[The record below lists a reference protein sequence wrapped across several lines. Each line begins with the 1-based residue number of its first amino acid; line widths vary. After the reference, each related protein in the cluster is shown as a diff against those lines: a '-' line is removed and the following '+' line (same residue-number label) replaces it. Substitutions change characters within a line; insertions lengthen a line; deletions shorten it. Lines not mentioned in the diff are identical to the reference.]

1 MLLDNL
7 VTLEDLNSILLLK
20 PDICFDYEIDCSLL
34 PTTNFNET
42 YYDFN
47 IISMSQETSGDFKD
61 KYHYILKVY
70 NKLWTGG
77 ISFKD
82 LPEGAE
88 EPLWYTD
95 TTRNYNNELYIIHI
109 LTDYTGFKVLLT
121 LDNNNDNP
129 RPLVTLPEPVIPEPT
144 PSDPDPAPI
153 YTPIGTFSL
162 GISNRELS
170 YYYYESKTVTFTC
183 KDANGGRVSN
193 VSIKVTAPD
202 GTSTYGV
209 TNNNGQLTYTLPSL
223 KPKSKYTFKVEA
235 TIPNYKKA
243 NTSFNV
249 NVKKEKPTIS
259 LDQQT
264 GYWGGYCTDTV
275 KISTH
280 GNKVSK
286 LKTRILNSLNQL
298 GTDKTV
304 NITRKN
310 NLYTYEYEESYRTLR
325 KNSTVIKVIVNAT
338 DYTEKVEKTFTKSLS
353 AKTISSWS
361 ALRSECANNKG
372 VDYVRLTTSN
382 YNADNFIHINRDM
395 EIVADMS
402 TSGWTTIRNSDNY
415 AFSIKSGSTK
425 NVKLTLKNIRF
436 HNNKGTIY
444 CHAYSTL
451 DVTNC
456 YFTHN
461 IAKGDIGS
469 CIKTPIDNAYTK
481 KNYGTIN
488 LSKCYFYNNKGST
501 ISTSMTTNLNKAK
514 IILTDWDY
522 AQHPQAYGVEIY
534 GQHTTI
540 KNTDFICDMG
550 TTRSPLPVRTHSNF
564 SHGKAALRISKKA
577 YLNNKKGSE
586 MVGDKKATLLSYNN
600 TSYLYAR
607 YKYDGVNCTASARSG
622 YENSCYDHIINGV
635 DWAYK
640 CNTIVSSTYD
650 NTKKKPN
657 INLPDSSSENDKKWK

>member
-47 IISMSQETSGDFKD
+47 TISMSVETSGDFKD
-61 KYHYILKVY
+61 KYHYVLKVY

-82 LPEGAE
+82 LPNDSD

-95 TTRNYNNELYIIHI
+95 TSRNYNNELYIVHI
-109 LTDYTGFKVLLT
+109 LTDYTDFKILLT
-121 LDNNNDNP
+121 LDNNNDEP

-144 PSDPDPAPI
+144 PVDPDPAPI
-153 YTPIGTFSL
+153 YTPVGTFNL
-162 GISNRELS
+162 GISNTSLS
-170 YYYYESKTVTFTC
+170 YYYYESKSVTFTC
-183 KDANGGRVSN
+183 KNAKGSRLAN
-193 VSIKVTAPD
+193 VSITITNPD
-202 GTSTYGV
+202 KTKSHGV
-209 TNNNGQLTYTLPSL
+209 TNANGQLTYTLPSL

-235 TIPNYKKA
+235 TLANYKKVS
-243 NTSFNV
+243 TSFNV
-249 NVKKEKPTIS
+249 QVKKEKPTIT
-259 LDQQT
+259 LDQGT

-304 NITRKN
+304 QITRKN
-310 NLYTYEYEESYRTLR
+310 NLYSYDYEESYRTIR
-325 KNSTVIKVIVNAT
+325 KDKTVIKVIVNAT
-338 DYTEKVEKTFTKSLS
+338 DYTEKVEKTFTKTLS
-353 AKTISSWS
+353 PKTITTW
-361 ALRSECANNKG
+361 ANLKSECANSKG

-382 YNADNFIHINRDM
+382 YNVSDVIYIKRDM

-402 TSGWTTIRNSDNY
+402 NSGWTTIRNSDDY
-415 AFSIKSGSTK
+415 VFSIKSGSTK
-425 NVKLTLKNIRF
+425 SINLILKNIRF

-444 CHAYSTL
+444 CHAYSKL

-461 IAKGDIGS
+461 TAFGDIGA
-469 CIKTPIDNAYTK
+469 CIKTPINDTYTK
-481 KNYGTIN
+481 KNYGTLN
-488 LSKCYFYNNKGST
+488 LTKCYFYNNKGST
-501 ISTSMTTNLNKAK
+501 ISTSMNTNINKAK

-522 AQHPQAYGVEIY
+522 AQHPQAYALEVY
-534 GQHTTI
+534 GQHTTV

-550 TTRSPLPVRTHSNF
+550 STRSPLPVRTHSNF

-577 YLNNKKGSE
+577 TLNNKKGSE
-586 MVGDKKATLLSYNN
+586 MVGDKKASLLSHNN

-607 YKYDGVNCTASARSG
+607 YKYDGINVTASATKG
-622 YENSCYDHIINGV
+622 HEDECYDHIINGI

-640 CNTIVSSTYD
+640 AYTNVSTTYD
-650 NTKKKPN
+650 NTTKKPT